1 MKSYYVKL
9 TGIGTSMID
18 EEEINTENLV
28 GTEAVIKTSASMIS
42 AGTELSRAFAI
53 KKGFSYPVRPGYCS
67 CGTVLDKGSE
77 LKGIEIGDRVFFNTP
92 HASLTR
98 TNHGTKTQG
107 NMIVKVPDE
116 LTDIEVT
123 SINLG
128 LVALQGVNLTN
139 VKIGD
144 KVAVFGLGNIG
155 IITSLMY
162 QKLGATVY
170 AIDPVK
176 NRGSLAKS
184 MGVKNVID
192 CPSDELVE
200 QFKKQVGQA
209 DIAVDVTGISPAIIN
224 AISITKPY
232 GQVLLLGSPRAGYE
246 TDITPVFNAIHMKNL
261 KVIGGFNQTA
271 PLSAVE
277 GSDNSV
283 MKNVA
288 TYCQMMINKDIDIS
302 KLVSHIIDPRDIE
315 SAYYGLMYDRDHYVC
330 VVIDWSKLENKE

>member
-18 EEEINTENLV
+18 EEEINTENLT
-28 GTEAVIKTSASMIS
+28 GKEAVIKTSASMIS

-67 CGTVLDKGSE
+67 CGTVLAKGDGLE
-77 LKGIEIGDRVFFNTP
+77 GIEVGDRVFFNTP
-92 HASLTR
+92 HASLVR
-98 TNHGTKTQG
+98 TNHGNKTQG
-107 NMIVKVPDE
+107 NMIVKVASE

-128 LVALQGVNLTN
+128 LVALQGVNLTE
-139 VKIGD
+139 VKLGD
-144 KVAVFGLGNIG
+144 KVAIFGLGNIG
-155 IITSLMY
+155 IITALMY

-176 NRGSLAKS
+176 NRGKLAKE

-192 CPSDELVE
+192 CPSEKLVDL
-200 QFKKQVGQA
+200 FKKEVGQA

-224 AISITKPY
+224 AIQITKPY
-232 GQVLLLGSPRAGYE
+232 GQVLLLGSPRAGYT

-271 PLSAVE
+271 PLSPVE

-283 MKNVA
+283 MKNLN

-302 KLVSHIIDPRDIE
+302 KLVSHIIDPKDIE
-315 SAYYGLMYDRDHYVC
+315 SAYYGLMYDRDNYVC
-330 VVIDWSKLENKE
+330 VVIDWTKLEK